1 MSIEHDS
8 EDEQL
13 DAGVDT
19 RESSVFSRLPVGEE
33 RLISILSPIV
43 FVLLWE
49 ATVQIGLLPEAWF
62 PAPSSIFVTLVELL
76 RDGTLIEN
84 TTITLRRLLGAFL
97 LAAIP
102 GIVLGLI
109 MGLNATFRAIM
120 DPLVSML
127 YPIPKI
133 ALLPL
138 IIIIFGFGDRSI
150 IVTASITSFFIILLN
165 TMAGVLE
172 IDDVL
177 LEAADNFHAK
187 GFQKFYKV
195 VLPGAMPLIFTGLRL
210 GLGLALIVTIAAE
223 FIASESGLGYF
234 ILNSWQILRVENMFA
249 GFIVIGVVGS
259 LLTIGVEKLGDYL
272 MPWRETDTIR

>member
-1 MSIEHDS
+1 MSVEHETD
-8 EDEQL
+8 DEQL
-13 DAGVDT
+13 D
-19 RESSVFSRLPVGEE
+19 SSVDARGSSILSRLPLTEE
-33 RLISILSPIV
+33 QLISLGSPV
-43 FVLLWE
+43 MFVILWE
-49 ATVQIGLLPEAWF
+49 ATVQFGFLPEAWF
-62 PAPSSIFVTLVELL
+62 PAPSSIFGTLVELI
-76 RDGTLIEN
+76 RNGTLIEN
-84 TTITLRRLLGAFL
+84 TAITLRRLLGAFL
-97 LAAIP
+97 LAAVP

-177 LEAADNFHAK
+177 LEAAENFHAR

-234 ILNSWQILRVENMFA
+234 ILNSWQILRVEYMFA
-249 GFIVIGVVGS
+249 GFIVIGVIGS
-259 LLTIGVEKLGDYL
+259 LLTLGVEKLGDHL